1 MTRRLLLVLFVALFA
16 ATPLAAQTD
25 QQPPEGTNPEMGE
38 RMDRAEEGTMSG
50 TVVLLDDENLIIE
63 TAEGDRA
70 FSIDTDSE
78 LPAELRDADDWSTFN
93 GSEVEVAFVPGEDGE
108 LRVVRTLT
116 LVSPTG
122 ATTTRTTADTDL
134 DADTAVEPMP
144 DTDLADQSQLV
155 EPDEVDASADLDV
168 DVDTDGDTDAELT
181 ASANLQDDDDLDAT
195 TSGLVDDE
203 DDDMD
208 GEQMAS
214 LPATASSLPWLGLI
228 GSVALLAALGLGWI
242 ESRRR
247 RVTVGR

>member
-1 MTRRLLLVLFVALFA
+1 MTRRLLLVLFLALFA

-25 QQPPEGTNPEMGE
+25 RQPPEGTNPEMGE
-38 RMDRAEEGTMSG
+38 RTDRTEEGTMTG

-78 LPAELRDADDWSTFN
+78 LPAELRDSDDWTTFN

-116 LVSPTG
+116 LVSPG
-122 ATTTRTTADTDL
+122 GVTTTRTTRTN
-134 DADTAVEPMP
+134 VEPMP
-144 DTDLADQSQLV
+144 ETDLADQSQLV
-155 EPDEVDASADLDV
+155 EPDEVDTTAEVDV

-181 ASANLQDDDDLDAT
+181 ASADLQDDDDLDAT
-195 TSGLVDDE
+195 TSGLVDD
-203 DDDMD
+203 DDDLD

-228 GSVALLAALGLGWI
+228 GSVALLAALALGWI